1 LRKLEYQIGVTSAAT
16 ATVERWELYRLLAE
30 PVRLKLLALAAEDE
44 LAVSEL
50 SQLLGESQP
59 NISRHAAPLRQAGL
73 LSDRRQGTWT
83 LLRLAEGAAEDAVVA
98 DALRSGRALCLKDGI
113 LGRVAEIVRARE
125 AGTREFFARKKGDA
139 ISGPPAE
146 LVAYLAALAA
156 LLPHRKLAVDA
167 GAGDGPSLEL
177 LAPMFDKVIALDRS
191 ETQLS
196 LARERIAARGF
207 HNVQLVQGELG
218 GVEVK
223 RAIAAA
229 DSGSGGADVVLAAR
243 MLHHAPRPQTA
254 VKQLTQLLA
263 PGGALMIIDYARH
276 NDESMRLNQADLW
289 LGFEAKELLAFAR
302 TAGLDG
308 ARVIPLPGSLLGDG
322 PDKHLPWHVLVA
334 HVPQT
339 TKPVRPVSRVR
350 SKR

>member
-1 LRKLEYQIGVTSAAT
+1 MTSAAT
-16 ATVERWELYRLLAE
+16 ASVERWELYRLLAE

-83 LLRLAEGAAEDAVVA
+83 LLRFADDAAEDPVVA
-98 DALRSGRALCLKDGI
+98 DALASGRALCAKDGT
-113 LGRVAEIVRARE
+113 LRRVAEIVRARE
-125 AGTREFFARKKGDA
+125 AGTREFFSRRKSEA
-139 ISGPPAE
+139 AFGPPAE
-146 LVAYLAALAA
+146 LGAYLAALAA

-177 LAPMFDKVIALDRS
+177 LAPMFDKVIAVDRS
-191 ETQLS
+191 EAQLS

-207 HNVQLVQGELG
+207 RNVQLVQGELG
-218 GVEVK
+218 GDEVK
-223 RAIAAA
+223 RAV
-229 DSGSGGADVVLAAR
+229 SGLGGADVVLAAR
-243 MLHHAPRPQTA
+243 MLHHAPRPQVA
-254 VKQLTQLLA
+254 IKQLTQLLR

-276 NDESMRLNQADLW
+276 EDESMRTRQADLW
-289 LGFEAKELLAFAR
+289 LGFETKELLGYAR
-302 TAGLDG
+302 TAGLDD

-334 HVPQT
+334 HLPQT
-339 TKPVRPVSRVR
+339 TKPERPVSRMR